1 MFGVEPYLE
10 EMFLE
15 KFHLMIFDAAP
26 LKKLIVYER
35 TAVLGYALRTTNS
48 CIQHWFLVIIF
59 QINRQIRSFFCL
71 AI

>member
-1 MFGVEPYLE
+1 MLGVVNMFGVEPYLE

-48 CIQHWFLVIIF
+48 
-59 QINRQIRSFFCL
+59 SF
-71 AI
+71 